1 MVNYFKKILLVLW
14 AVGFLSC
21 SSSTST
27 TTPTA
32 ATIEE
37 DLATFIRWA
46 GHAWDDVAASL
57 NSAKGVELTSGD
69 CGDEDSTAPGSI
81 TVDADSIT
89 FNDCEETYG
98 SIIYLSRGDYTWAE
112 SDTLTTHE
120 WEQTI
125 LVDENGD
132 GTYADDEPSF
142 TTTGTIS
149 FGIADDLIVFDYSA
163 VFDSGTVRLTGTVS
177 DNSDGTSDVTAS
189 VSLDG
194 EAWQDCSFDDEDLD
208 TLTDTEVDEANTD
221 DDDPACATLD
231 CANDLQCQIFADD
244 TDGDEFQTDNT
255 VCTVGCCALV
265 VADEEEEGEEDAC
278 PGSSA
283 CTTNFGCQTFADN
296 DLTDEFT
303 TANSSCDT
311 ASGCC
316 VTTD

>member
-98 SIIYLSRGDYTWAE
+98 SIIYLNRRY
-112 SDTLTTHE
+112 
-120 WEQTI
+120 
-125 LVDENGD
+125 
-132 GTYADDEPSF
+132 
-142 TTTGTIS
+142 
-149 FGIADDLIVFDYSA
+149 
-163 VFDSGTVRLTGTVS
+163 
-177 DNSDGTSDVTAS
+177 
-189 VSLDG
+189 
-194 EAWQDCSFDDEDLD
+194 
-208 TLTDTEVDEANTD
+208 
-221 DDDPACATLD
+221 
-231 CANDLQCQIFADD
+231 
-244 TDGDEFQTDNT
+244 
-255 VCTVGCCALV
+255 
-265 VADEEEEGEEDAC
+265 
-278 PGSSA
+278 
-283 CTTNFGCQTFADN
+283 
-296 DLTDEFT
+296 
-303 TANSSCDT
+303 
-311 ASGCC
+311 
-316 VTTD
+316 